1 MNGHLVPCGWHLVHR
16 STDVTTDI
24 SCHVIYLQMF
34 SSSNLGYHT
43 KTQWSKRGATHLS
56 HSVRSLEIPTSMK
69 LNGKDCC
76 YWLYPKDLQFKD
88 NTFQKVFKDVEVCKR
103 DLSFQPLHPFRS
115 YCFMVC
121 LVCLVSFLFFSQILC
136 VFMCFFRWASC
147 GPAFLAANQHRLRK
161 AKSRLHRSDQIVAKP
176 FQHFIILIGS

>member
-24 SCHVIYLQMF
+24 SCHVRYVQMF

-69 LNGKDCC
+69 LNVKDCC

-88 NTFQKVFKDVEVCKR
+88 NTFQKVFKDVEVCTR

-121 LVCLVSFLFFSQILC
+121 LVCLVSFLFFLKFFVFSC
-136 VFMCFFRWASC
+136 VFPLSFLRTR
-147 GPAFLAANQHRLRK
+147 FLAANQHRLRK

-176 FQHFIILIGS
+176 F